1 MYSPLVDL
9 CSSYTFVHPLC
20 TSVRYM
26 FWTDWGAR
34 PLIGRSALDGS
45 GRIDLVTTRLKYIN
59 ALAIDFDTDT
69 LYWADAYTDVI
80 ETSDLNGR
88 YACCPPSSHILFSL
102 VHLFSLPPSF
112 PPPVPLHSLNFY
124 KMPISP
130 HPLLTPPHGSNRT
143 VFLSNLLHPYGMALY
158 GSYLYWTD
166 WTSHTI
172 QRVNKTNGREQTS
185 VVSEISYMNA
195 IQVVNRDRQPG

>member
-1 MYSPLVDL
+1 MVYTHYLFLYSPLVDL
-9 CSSYTFVHPLC
+9 CSSYNFVHPLC

-26 FWTDWGAR
+26 FWTDLGAR

-88 YACCPPSSHILFSL
+88 YTCLLSTLQSYSPLPRPPVFPPSFL
-102 VHLFSLPPSF
+102 LPPSPSADPLVKLVQNAYF
-112 PPPVPLHSLNFY
+112 PTP
-124 KMPISP
+124 SP
-130 HPLLTPPHGSNRT
+130 
-143 VFLSNLLHPYGMALY
+143 Y
-158 GSYLYWTD
+158 
-166 WTSHTI
+166 TSTW
-172 QRVNKTNGREQTS
+172 Q
-185 VVSEISYMNA
+185 
-195 IQVVNRDRQPG
+195 